1 MSDDQLLKA
10 TLNYIQGK
18 MVIKLSNVY
27 LSHLEIKK
35 VLVCTEFKR
44 LHLRFLYKIKDYED
58 ASEPSQV
65 YQVGCYT

>member
-1 MSDDQLLKA
+1 
-10 TLNYIQGK
+10 